1 MYGLE
6 CAVNQIITQISEKN
20 RLFAK
25 NKKMT
30 KTSLIK
36 HCLKLQ
42 RQKKGVASYLKNQG
56 YSTKQIADIQEDMRG
71 KRKSLKLKPAKEE
84 LFEDR
89 DWKTGLKFTKKYVYN
104 KEDDKYVMYLKAANG
119 NIVLS
124 GDTVRGIVKNYSN
137 WCGEEHSIN
146 ELCRNYKIPRAYFNE
161 LRDVLEL
168 THDSEPITK
177 EELLERDVEEIAE
190 DLLQQ
195 KRFQL
200 HQEFQKRSWEQTE
213 EAASKWFKMQE
224 GVYNPFT
231 NFLNSWKPEKYT
243 PVKYSGPVKKAKS
256 SRKALLVGLS
266 DVHFGSKSSPKDSY
280 RNKGYSTEEAAACIE
295 SYAASIKDI
304 VEERNYTFDECVLTS
319 LGDILHTTGQ
329 GFTTKGTM
337 LVHDCVKEEQF
348 NAAFDSILKLLMN
361 LLSLFP
367 KVHVKSVKGN
377 HNDFGDYILFKALE
391 FYFRTEKRMTFDVFQ
406 SDHGLFKINKC
417 LFIIS
422 HGYSAEYKGRIPSAG
437 KGRES
442 YIANLFL
449 SKPETLLD
457 VNQKVLLTADQH
469 HLEMREY
476 AEFEHYMLSTT
487 VRGDKHSEA
496 MGLNNKPRQ
505 SCFVVADEGI
515 KEIVYCYGR

>member
-1 MYGLE
+1 
-6 CAVNQIITQISEKN
+6 
-20 RLFAK
+20 
-25 NKKMT
+25 MT
-30 KTSLIK
+30 RTTLIK

-42 RQKKGVASYLKNQG
+42 RNKKGVAAYLKSQG
-56 YSTKQIADIQEDMRG
+56 YSDKEVADIKQDMRG
-71 KRKSLKLKPAKEE
+71 KKKETKGKNTNIE
-84 LFEDR
+84 LEDDR
-89 DWKTGLKFTKKYVYN
+89 AWKTGLKFTKKYVYN
-104 KEDDKYVMYLKAANG
+104 KEDDKYVMYLKSANN

-137 WCGEEHSIN
+137 WCGKEHSIN

-161 LRDVLEL
+161 LREVLEI
-168 THDSEPITK
+168 THDSEPITQ
-177 EELLERDVEEIAE
+177 EELLERDVDEIAE
-190 DLLQQ
+190 DLVQQ
-195 KRFQL
+195 KKFQL

-213 EAASKWFKMQE
+213 EAASKWFKLQE

-231 NFLNSWKPEKYT
+231 NFLNSWNPPKYN
-243 PVKYSGPVKKAKS
+243 PVKYSGPVKKNKPS
-256 SRKALLVGLS
+256 NKALLVGLS
-266 DVHFGSKSSPKDSY
+266 DVHFGAKSNSKDSY
-280 RNKGYSTEEAAACIE
+280 RNKGYSTEEAAACLDT
-295 SYAASIKDI
+295 YANNIKNI

-319 LGDILHTTGQ
+319 LGDILHTTGS

-348 NAAFDSILKLLMN
+348 NAAFESISKLIVN

-377 HNDFGDYILFKALE
+377 HNDFGDYVLFKALE
-391 FYFRTEKRMTFDVFQ
+391 CYFRTEKRISFDVFQ

-422 HGYSAEYKGRIPSAG
+422 HGYSAEYKGRIPAQG
-437 KGRES
+437 KARES

-457 VNQKVLLTADQH
+457 VKQKVLLTADQH

-496 MGLNNKPRQ
+496 MGLNNIARQ
-505 SCFVVADEGI
+505 SCFVIDSEGV
-515 KEIVYCYGR
+515 KEILYCYGIR